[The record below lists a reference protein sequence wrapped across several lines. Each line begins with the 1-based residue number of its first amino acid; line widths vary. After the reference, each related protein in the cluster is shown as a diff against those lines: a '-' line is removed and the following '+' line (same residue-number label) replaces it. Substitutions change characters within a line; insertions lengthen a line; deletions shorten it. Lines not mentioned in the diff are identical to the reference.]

1 MKIIGLDVG
10 RGSAVLCCLES
21 FPDNIQQHYRA
32 LKREKKFYK
41 ISCDRSGVEKLLSFN
56 PQGIVLEPSGHWY
69 SHFWVTV
76 AKHHRIPIYW
86 VSHTDLYGARKNY
99 GFTNKRDEED
109 ALCLAATY
117 FDDKFIDSQGKK
129 RYLRYYYDE
138 IITNLRELFLAKE
151 QLQKLRTNLVSQ
163 LRQRLSYEFPEVSRH
178 TMDLGISGYTPII
191 QWLAF
196 KHPEPRYDNKY
207 KLSVAHELS
216 ITISTYTR
224 NHAKIIID
232 IEERYTNHLD
242 KLEKAIAQAQFARYN
257 KVFDRF
263 GFGTTLRAL
272 LLINIF
278 PIEKFLVNG
287 MPLIERED
295 GQKRDRSLRRFQA
308 FLGMSYKFHQSGNK
322 VARTFGGST
331 IMRSHLYVWAVCM
344 IAPGGYRIKSH
355 IGKDLSD
362 RYQELRK
369 TVKGKDALIRIL
381 FKATR
386 LLYRE
391 LIKELR

>member
-10 RGSAVLCCLES
+10 QGSAVLCCLSE
-21 FPDNIQQHYRA
+21 FPANIQQHYRS

-41 ISCDRSGVEKLLSFN
+41 VNCNRAGVDKLLSLQ

-76 AKHHRIPIYW
+76 AKRQSIPIYW

-109 ALCLAATY
+109 ALCLAATF

-151 QLQKLRTNLVSQ
+151 QLQKLRTNLIAQ

-178 TMDLGISGYTPII
+178 TMDIGCLGYTPII
-191 QWLAF
+191 HWLAF
-196 KHPEPRYDNKY
+196 NHPKTRYDNKY
-207 KLSVAHELS
+207 KLSVAHDLGIE
-216 ITISTYTR
+216 ISNYTR
-224 NHAKIIID
+224 NHARLIID
-232 IEERYTNHLD
+232 IEERYSSHLE
-242 KLEKAIAQAQFARYN
+242 LIEKAIAIPEFAPYN
-257 KVFDRF
+257 RVFNRF

-272 LLINIF
+272 LLINIYPF
-278 PIEKFLVNG
+278 EKFLMDG
-287 MPLIERED
+287 KPLVERED
-295 GQKRDRSLRRFQA
+295 GQKRDRSLRKFQA
-308 FLGMSYKFHQSGNK
+308 FLGMSYKFNQSGNK
-322 VARTFGGST
+322 VTRTFGGST
-331 IMRSHLYVWAVCM
+331 MMRSHLYVWAVCC
-344 IAPGGYRIKSH
+344 IAPKKHRIKSD
-355 IGKDLSD
+355 IGRELID
-362 RYQELRK
+362 RYDELRQ